1 MNEEKK
7 FLDEHPEAEF
17 IGVVQVGRGP
27 KQFFTDR
34 ERYLAYRNKAWDS
47 GHDMYSG
54 IIKGKV

>member
-7 FLDEHPEAEF
+7 FLEEHPEAEF
-17 IGVVQVGRGP
+17 VGVVQVGRGP

-54 IIKGKV
+54 IIKG